1 MNEIRCFRAI
11 EGNSTHSAERKC
23 MKKKDIARNE
33 WGNVEEATAAIQ
45 RRPQIAIGRIGTD
58 QSCVSHGSNCK
69 KGAKADG
76 IAIQSCDSAVH
87 FIPPARPL
95 HTAFEREKKHYISFC
110 TYCTHFFAIN
120 FPYLYSAAHGY
131 ILFRRSPANP
141 LAVRIS

>member
-1 MNEIRCFRAI
+1 MFPGDRGKFSTYAFGRAQMH
-11 EGNSTHSAERKC
+11 E
-23 MKKKDIARNE
+23 KKDIARNE

-76 IAIQSCDSAVH
+76 SAIQSCDSAVH

-95 HTAFEREKKHYISFC
+95 HTAFEREKKHYISF
-110 TYCTHFFAIN
+110 ALI
-120 FPYLYSAAHGY
+120 AH
-131 ILFRRSPANP
+131 
-141 LAVRIS
+141 ISSQ